1 MVQIVIPQNS
11 EVNLYKAHIT
21 DDRELVFSSQGA
33 QLAYFNSHIQYR
45 VQNVSVVKKGLS
57 MIKLQLTMGQVLQ
70 CNMLSFVNT
79 DFDNKIFYA
88 KILDYEYVN
97 NNTTAIYYEIDYW
110 QTFMFDIE
118 YYESMIEREHLSE
131 IDYQKALANP
141 QDDDII
147 ELRTPEDIT
156 VPEEAY
162 TYTNDGWSKWGAPS
176 KILPASNNDP
186 VFLIQL
192 APFEFV
198 EEDKGAPVDDN
209 GKTLKELLNEYDNQ
223 FKRAD
228 VTGWGAVLLDWS
240 INDGADGSKDTGLT
254 STFGHILNAISGDPG
269 YAAYSKGRDALIRNF
284 KPSSKNKKRAD
295 KATWEMFRSKF
306 PEFKTPHLA
315 QGAAI
320 TCYNAV
326 LEYSD
331 WGASRLQEAIDFL
344 TLQGVSASILGL
356 YIVPRYIL
364 SETINDGQIT
374 TVNNPSNSRHPKLN
388 TGEFSFISVQAPDG
402 SKREYR
408 YENFRDH
415 SNFKFVV
422 QASVIGN
429 PVITLAPINYLQDVA
444 DNKKAITIE
453 NRIDFDNFPHLP
465 YTTDGYLTYL
475 SSQMAQGQMLK
486 SASSKMNN
494 SLNNQS
500 NIASGIIGGA
510 TNGLATGNVG
520 GAVLGA
526 VGGGVQAYA
535 NNTINDINRNL
546 SIADSDRMYRADFD
560 RVQSIKSGDAPSKLW
575 DGSQKA
581 FVQDHY
587 HPGATHGWLPYLYSG
602 IRFRMDFKYINDVY
616 KERYEKYFDHYGY
629 KSTRFG
635 APHVGLWAK
644 GDGSQEPHWETVNG
658 LPSTYVKTDG
668 CRVLGPFVNA
678 TRQIQNMFDSGIRFI
693 KGDGL

>member
-11 EVNLYKAHIT
+11 MVNLYNVHIA
-21 DDRELVFSSQGA
+21 DERELVFSSREA
-33 QLAYFNSHIQYR
+33 QSTYFNKYMRHQI
-45 VQNVSVVKKGLS
+45 QNVSVVKKGLN
-57 MIKLQLTMGQVLQ
+57 MIKLQLSMGDVLR
-70 CNMLSFVNT
+70 CNMLSFINT
-79 DFDNKIFYA
+79 DFDNKMFYA
-88 KILDYEYVN
+88 KIIDYEYVN

-118 YYESMIEREHLSE
+118 YYDSMIEREHLSE
-131 IDYQKALANP
+131 ALYQKALANP
-141 QDDDII
+141 QDDTII
-147 ELRTPEDIT
+147 ELRTPEEIT

-162 TYTNDGWSKWGAPS
+162 TYTNDGWSDWGAPS
-176 KILPASNNDP
+176 KILPKTNNDP

-198 EEDKGAPVDDN
+198 EDDKGAPVNAD
-209 GKTLKELLNEYDNQ
+209 GKTLKELLYEYDKQ
-223 FKRAD
+223 FKRD
-228 VTGWGAVLLDWS
+228 EQTGFGAVLLDWTT
-240 INDGADGSKDTGLT
+240 NDGADGSKDTGLT
-254 STFGHILNAISGDPG
+254 SKFGHILAGALGDEN
-269 YAAYSKGRDALIRNF
+269 YKNYIKNRDAIIKGF
-284 KPSSKNKKRAD
+284 KPSNKKRVD
-295 KATWEMFRSKF
+295 NATWEMFRSMF

-331 WGASRLQEAIDFL
+331 WGAKRMQEAIDFL

-364 SETINDGQIT
+364 SETINEGQIT

-388 TGEFSFISVQAPDG
+388 TGEFSYISVQSPDG
-402 SKREYR
+402 AKREYR

-415 SNFKFVV
+415 SDFKFVV
-422 QASVIGN
+422 QASVVGN
-429 PVITLAPINYLQDVA
+429 PVITLAPINYLQDVGN
-444 DNKKAITIE
+444 DKNAITIE

-465 YTTDGYLTYL
+465 YSTDGYLTYL
-475 SSQMAQGQMLK
+475 SGQMAQGQMLK
-486 SASSKMNN
+486 SVSSRMNN
-494 SLNNQS
+494 TMGNLS
-500 NIASGIIGGA
+500 NIVNSTGSGALNGARSTLPLAGALIGGA
-510 TNGLATGNVG
+510 SGFIQSNASNV
-520 GAVLGA
+520 V
-526 VGGGVQAYA
+526 
-535 NNTINDINRNL
+535 NNINREL
-546 SIADSDRMYRADFD
+546 SISDSDSLYRADVN
-560 RVQSIKSGDAPSKLW
+560 RVQGIKNGDIPSKLW

-587 HPGATHGWLPYLYSG
+587 HAGSTHGWLPYLYSG
-602 IRFRMDFKYINDVY
+602 IRFRLDFKYINDVY

-635 APHVGLWAK
+635 APRVGKWAA
-644 GDGSQEPHWETVNG
+644 GDASQEPHWETVNG

-668 CRVLGPFVNA
+668 CRVLGPFLNA

>member
-1 MVQIVIPQNS
+1 MVQIAIPQNS
-11 EVNLYKAHIT
+11 LVNLYSAHVA
-21 DDRELVFSSQGA
+21 DDRELVFSSQSA
-33 QLAYFNSHIQYR
+33 QLAYFDKYR
-45 VQNVSVVKKGLS
+45 RYQVQNVSVVKKGVS

-118 YYESMIEREHLSE
+118 YYDSMIEREHLSE
-131 IDYQKALANP
+131 VLYQKALANP

-162 TYTNDGWSKWGAPS
+162 TYTNDGWSQWGAPS

-198 EEDKGAPVDDN
+198 EEGKGAPVNDD
-209 GKTLKELLNEYDNQ
+209 GKTLKELLNEYDAQ
-223 FKRAD
+223 FKRAN
-228 VTGWGAVLLDWS
+228 VTGFGAVLLDWS
-240 INDGADGSKDTGLT
+240 INDGPDGSKDTGTT
-254 STFGHILNAISGDPG
+254 SWFGHILNAVSGDPG
-269 YAAYSKGRDALIRNF
+269 YLLYSQGRDKIINNF
-284 KPSSKNKKRAD
+284 KPSSKNKKQAD
-295 KATWEMFRSKF
+295 KATWEMFRSMF

-315 QGAAI
+315 QGAAV
-320 TCYNAV
+320 TCYNAI
-326 LEYSD
+326 LEYTE
-331 WGASRLQEAIDFL
+331 WGANRLQQAIDFL

-364 SETINDGQIT
+364 SETINEGQIT

-388 TGEFSFISVQAPDG
+388 TGEFSYISVQAPDG
-402 SKREYR
+402 AKREYR

-475 SSQMAQGQMLK
+475 SNQMAQGQMLK

-494 SLNNQS
+494 SINNWT
-500 NIASGIIGGA
+500 NLASGTIGGA
-510 TNGLATGNVG
+510 SQ
-520 GAVLGA
+520 GA
-526 VGGGVQAYA
+526 VGGGWGALAGAVSGGVQAA
-535 NNTINDINRNL
+535 GNNLLNDVNRNL
-546 SIADSDRMYRADFD
+546 SISDSDRMYRADFD
-560 RVQSIKSGDAPSKLW
+560 RVQKIKNGDAPSKLW
-575 DGSQKA
+575 DGSQRA
-581 FVQDHY
+581 FVQDNY
-587 HPGATHGWLPYLYSG
+587 NPGSTHGWLPYLYSG

-635 APHVGLWAK
+635 SPRVGLWAR
-644 GDGSQEPHWETVNG
+644 GNASEEPHWETVNG

>member
-1 MVQIVIPQNS
+1 MVQIAIPQNS
-11 EVNLYKAHIT
+11 VVNLYNTHVA
-21 DDRELVFSSQGA
+21 DDRELVFSSQSA
-33 QLAYFNSHIQYR
+33 QLAYFNKYR
-45 VQNVSVVKKGLS
+45 LYQVQNVSVVKKGLS

-88 KILDYEYVN
+88 KIVDYEYVN

-110 QTFMFDIE
+110 QTFMFNIE
-118 YYESMIEREHLSE
+118 YYDSMIEREHLSE
-131 IDYQKALANP
+131 TLYQKALANP
-141 QDDDII
+141 QDDTII
-147 ELRTPEDIT
+147 ELRTSEDIT

-162 TYTNDGWSKWGAPS
+162 TYTNDGWSNWGAPS

-198 EEDKGAPVDDN
+198 EEDKGAPVNDD
-209 GKTLKELLNEYDNQ
+209 GKTLKDLLYEYDNRHGRN
-223 FKRAD
+223 KL
-228 VTGWGAVLLDWS
+228 TGWSAVLGDWS
-240 INDGADGSKDTGLT
+240 TNDGADGSKDTGTT
-254 STFGHILNAISGDPG
+254 SLFGHIIAGVTNDAG
-269 YAAYSKGRDALIRNF
+269 YKAYIQGRDAIINNF
-284 KPSSKNKKRAD
+284 RPSSKNKKRAD
-295 KATWEMFRSKF
+295 KATWEMFRSMF
-306 PEFKTPHLA
+306 PEFKNPHLA

-320 TCYNAV
+320 TCYNAII
-326 LEYSD
+326 EYSD
-331 WGASRLQEAIDFL
+331 WGAKRVQEAIDFL

-364 SETINDGQIT
+364 SETISSGQIT

-388 TGEFSFISVQAPDG
+388 TGEFSYISVQAPDG
-402 SKREYR
+402 AKREYR

-429 PVITLAPINYLQDVA
+429 PVITLAPINYLQDVS
-444 DNKKAITIE
+444 NEKNAITIE

-486 SASSKMNN
+486 SSTSKMH
-494 SLNNQS
+494 NQMNMVS
-500 NIASGIIGGA
+500 NIGGGTVSGAINGAPGGLAGSLVGA
-510 TNGLATGNVG
+510 TSGLLQGIGNTVTS
-520 GAVLGA
+520 
-526 VGGGVQAYA
+526 
-535 NNTINDINRNL
+535 NIDRNL
-546 SIADSDRMYRADFD
+546 AISDSDSMYRANINQ
-560 RVQSIKSGDAPSKLW
+560 VQGIKNGDIPSQLW
-575 DGSQKA
+575 DGAQKA
-581 FVQDHY
+581 FVQDNY
-587 HPGATHGWLPYLYSG
+587 HPGSTHGWLPYLYSG

-635 APHVGLWAK
+635 APRVGLWAR
-644 GDGSQEPHWETVNG
+644 GDASQQPHWETVNG

-668 CRVLGPFVNA
+668 CRVLGPFMNA
-678 TRQIQNMFDSGIRFI
+678 TRQIQSMFDGGIRFI

>member
-11 EVNLYKAHIT
+11 MVNLYNVHIA
-21 DDRELVFSSQGA
+21 DDRELVFSNREA
-33 QLAYFNSHIQYR
+33 QATYFNKYMRHQI
-45 VQNVSVVKKGLS
+45 QNVSVVKKGLS
-57 MIKLQLTMGQVLQ
+57 MIKLQLSMGDVLH
-70 CNMLSFVNT
+70 CNMLSFINT
-79 DFDNKIFYA
+79 DFDNKMFYA
-88 KILDYEYVN
+88 KIIDYEYVN

-118 YYESMIEREHLSE
+118 YYDSMVEREHLSE
-131 IDYQKALANP
+131 ALYQKALANP
-141 QDDDII
+141 QDDTII

-162 TYTNDGWSKWGAPS
+162 TYTNDGWSDWGAPS
-176 KILPASNNDP
+176 KILPKTNNDP

-198 EEDKGAPVDDN
+198 EDDKGAPVNAD
-209 GKTLKELLNEYDNQ
+209 GKTLKELLYEYDKQ
-223 FKRAD
+223 FKRD
-228 VTGWGAVLLDWS
+228 EQTGFGAVLLDWTT
-240 INDGADGSKDTGLT
+240 NDGADGSKDTGLT
-254 STFGHILNAISGDPG
+254 SRFGHILAGALGDEN
-269 YAAYSKGRDALIRNF
+269 YKNYIKNRDAIIKGF
-284 KPSSKNKKRAD
+284 KPSNKKRVD
-295 KATWEMFRSKF
+295 NATWEMFRSMF

-331 WGASRLQEAIDFL
+331 WGAKRMQEAIDFL

-364 SETINDGQIT
+364 SETINEGQIT

-388 TGEFSFISVQAPDG
+388 TGEFSYISVQAPDG
-402 SKREYR
+402 AKREYR

-415 SNFKFVV
+415 SDFKFVV
-422 QASVIGN
+422 QASVVGN
-429 PVITLAPINYLQDVA
+429 PVITLAPINYLQDVGN
-444 DNKKAITIE
+444 DKNAITIE

-465 YTTDGYLTYL
+465 YSTDGYLTYL
-475 SSQMAQGQMLK
+475 SGQMAQGQMLK
-486 SASSKMNN
+486 SVSSRMNN
-494 SLNNQS
+494 TMSNLS
-500 NIASGIIGGA
+500 NIVNSTGSGALNGARSTLPLAGALIGGA
-510 TNGLATGNVG
+510 SGFIQSNASN
-520 GAVLGA
+520 AI
-526 VGGGVQAYA
+526 
-535 NNTINDINRNL
+535 NNINREL
-546 SIADSDRMYRADFD
+546 SISDSDSLYRADVN
-560 RVQSIKSGDAPSKLW
+560 RVQGIKNGDVPSKLW

-587 HPGATHGWLPYLYSG
+587 HAGSTHGWLPYLYSG
-602 IRFRMDFKYINDVY
+602 IRFRLDFKYINDVY

-635 APHVGLWAK
+635 APRVGKWAS
-644 GDGSQEPHWETVNG
+644 GDASQEPHWETVNG

-668 CRVLGPFVNA
+668 CRVLGPFLNA

>member
-11 EVNLYKAHIT
+11 MVNLYNVHIA
-21 DDRELVFSSQGA
+21 DDRELVFSSREA
-33 QLAYFNSHIQYR
+33 QATYFNKYMRHQI
-45 VQNVSVVKKGLS
+45 QNVSVVKKGLN
-57 MIKLQLTMGQVLQ
+57 MIKLQLSMGDVLR
-70 CNMLSFVNT
+70 CNMLSFINT
-79 DFDNKIFYA
+79 DFDNKMFYA
-88 KILDYEYVN
+88 KIIDYEYVN

-118 YYESMIEREHLSE
+118 YYDSMIEREHLSE
-131 IDYQKALANP
+131 ALYQKALANP
-141 QDDDII
+141 QDDSII

-162 TYTNDGWSKWGAPS
+162 TYTNDGWSQWGSPS

-198 EEDKGAPVDDN
+198 EDDKGAPVNAD
-209 GKTLKELLNEYDNQ
+209 GKTLKELLYEYDSK

-228 VTGWGAVLLDWS
+228 QTGWGAVLLDWS
-240 INDGADGSKDTGLT
+240 TKDGADGSKDTGLT
-254 STFGHILNAISGDPG
+254 STFGHILAGITGDEEFKK
-269 YAAYSKGRDALIRNF
+269 YNKGRDEIIKTF
-284 KPSSKNKKRAD
+284 KISNKRRVD
-295 KATWEMFRSKF
+295 NATWDMFRNMF

-331 WGASRLQEAIDFL
+331 WGAKRMQEAIDFL

-364 SETINDGQIT
+364 SETINEGQIT

-388 TGEFSFISVQAPDG
+388 TGEFSFISVQSPDG
-402 SKREYR
+402 AKREYR

-415 SNFKFVV
+415 NDFKFVV
-422 QASVIGN
+422 QASVVGN
-429 PVITLAPINYLQDVA
+429 PVITLAPINYLQDVSN
-444 DNKKAITIE
+444 DRNAITIE

-465 YTTDGYLTYL
+465 YSTDGYLTYL
-475 SSQMAQGQMLK
+475 SGQMAQGQMLK
-486 SASSKMNN
+486 SASSRMNN
-494 SLNNQS
+494 SLNNWS
-500 NIASGIIGGA
+500 NVVSGITNGSTGGIIGG
-510 TNGLATGNVG
+510 VP
-520 GAVLGA
+520 GAVIGA
-526 VGGGVQAYA
+526 AAGGIQAGL
-535 NNTINDINRNL
+535 NNTVNNINREL
-546 SIADSDRMYRADFD
+546 SIADSDKLYRANVDQ
-560 RVQSIKSGDAPSKLW
+560 VQNIKNGDTPSKLW

-587 HPGATHGWLPYLYSG
+587 HAGSTHGWLPYLYSG
-602 IRFRMDFKYINDVY
+602 IRFRLDFKYVNDVY

-635 APHVGLWAK
+635 SPRVGLWAR
-644 GDGSQEPHWETVNG
+644 GDASQEPHWETVNG
-658 LPSTYVKTDG
+658 LQTTYVKTDG
-668 CRVLGPFVNA
+668 CRVLGPFMNA
-678 TRQIQNMFDSGIRFI
+678 TRQIQRMFDSGIRFI